1 MSGYISRACTHA
13 PLTHKAS
20 STATP
25 SLSIGA
31 SSSERS
37 MTSETAMSSPPEDDD
52 KFITRVS
59 NMPFFGTAIS
69 LYEQGK
75 NSSRVVKYG
84 AEMMEGTVKTMAKP
98 VIDRLPVNQLDAFA
112 TRQLD
117 RFGGGRPGSS
127 ARANDNPGASGLTPD
142 NNPWSRSPDSFPSNN
157 TRGRKHLWLDDD
169 GTTARRSAS
178 RDSVL
183 SSDLPASETAFSVSS
198 GSQTRYQ
205 GDSQWHAIIHAQ
217 DQSRPGQEE
226 NSRALSQASSSQEV
240 QVVSRSK
247 WQAVLLE
254 AGGIGA
260 AVSEESMK
268 RLKYCLQWLQVCWLS
283 FPSVQKRLEAN

>member
-1 MSGYISRACTHA
+1 M
-13 PLTHKAS
+13 AS
-20 STATP
+20 EP
-25 SLSIGA
+25 
-31 SSSERS
+31 
-37 MTSETAMSSPPEDDD
+37 AMFSPPEDDD
-52 KFITRVS
+52 KFMTRVS

-84 AEMMEGTVKTMAKP
+84 AEMMEGTVKTMTKP

-117 RFGGGRPGSS
+117 RFGGGRLGGSVRVDDTPGTSGS
-127 ARANDNPGASGLTPD
+127 TPESDSTWPRGA
-142 NNPWSRSPDSFPSNN
+142 DSLPSHN

-169 GTTARRSAS
+169 NAATRRSAS
-178 RDSVL
+178 RDSAL
-183 SSDLPASETAFSVSS
+183 SSDQPASETAFSVSS

-205 GDSQWHAIIHAQ
+205 GDSQWRAIIHSQ
-217 DQSRPGQEE
+217 DQSRQSQED

-268 RLKYCLQWLQVCWLS
+268 RLKYCLQWLQVRCLYLGVKS
-283 FPSVQKRLEAN
+283 STRD